1 MVIGKDIVVSLR
13 YVMRNQDG
21 VILENTMEGMPATY
35 IQGSSGILPML
46 QQPLEGLKAGDRKKL
61 SLPNSVTGSGDLYFE
76 VIIDH
81 LRESLPEEL
90 MLGYPVLLNEK
101 KCEEDCD
108 CYTQDSKKITLS

>member
-13 YVMRNQDG
+13 YVMRNQHG
-21 VILENTMEGMPATY
+21 EILENTMEGMPATY
-35 IQGSSGILPML
+35 IQGSSGILPLL

-61 SLPNSVTGSGDLYFE
+61 SLPGSVTGSGELYFE

-108 CYTQDSKKITLS
+108 CYTQDSKK